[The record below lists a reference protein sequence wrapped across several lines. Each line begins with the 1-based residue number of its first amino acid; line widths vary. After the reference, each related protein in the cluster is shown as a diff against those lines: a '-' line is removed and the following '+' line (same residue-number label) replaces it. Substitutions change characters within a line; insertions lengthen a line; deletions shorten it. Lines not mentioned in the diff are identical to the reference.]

1 MHPGCAIEQVYLYR
15 EPIDFRKAINALSVL
30 VERELGLNPFAS
42 ALYVS
47 ERVNDFA
54 SPLNIYL
61 LSRV

>member
-1 MHPGCAIEQVYLYR
+1 MKFLSRILR
-15 EPIDFRKAINALSVL
+15 PILLAVVIGTTLIPIGAMAGFKEGL
-30 VERELGLNPFAS
+30 VAHEKGD
-42 ALYVS
+42 S